1 MPKLPHKIADVLNE
15 LLARRGFARVQATE
29 KLHRAWQSAA
39 GEVLAAHSK
48 VCGLRRGV
56 LEVRVANS
64 ALLQELS
71 FRKVALLRDLIRE
84 APDES
89 IQDVR
94 FRLGSIS

>member
-1 MPKLPHKIADVLNE
+1 MSKPPHKIADVLNE
-15 LLARRGFARVQATE
+15 LLARRGFARVEAAGT
-29 KLHRAWQSAA
+29 LDRAWQSAA
-39 GEVLAAHSK
+39 GELLAAHSK

-71 FRKVALLRDLIRE
+71 FRKRALLRDLTRA

-94 FRLGSIS
+94 FRLGSIT